1 MVLHHEF
8 IKTAKKF
15 SKKVAIVDKTTNR
28 QITYSRALIAALIL
42 SKKIKKYKEGYI
54 GIMIPTSA
62 GAMLSILGTLMAG
75 KVPVMIN
82 YSTGAS
88 DNSEY
93 AQDKCGFKTIITS
106 RGLLEKL
113 GCRLVRGMVFIEDIM
128 AQITTGEKLSAAL
141 KSKLPAAAIIKSLPK
156 STPDDNA
163 TILFTSGSE
172 KDPKAVQLTHRNFY
186 SNIQDILEVFNL
198 SSDDI
203 IMSILPLFHVF
214 GHNVNFWLP
223 LTVGMKAITVAN
235 PLEYKSIPKY
245 IKDEQATMIAAT
257 PIFFSGYLRESTPGD
272 FDSLRIIIAGADKV
286 PDSLREGFLKKHN
299 KVLLEGY
306 GTTETSPVISANM
319 PEGNRPG
326 SIGKVFPSVQV
337 KIVDVET
344 GKEVSPG
351 KEGKILVKGD
361 LVMKGYLDDL
371 EETSLHIRDGWYDTG
386 DMGLFDEDG
395 YLWHKGRLKRFVKIG
410 GEMVSLVRTEIELE
424 HALPEGVD
432 CCVVDVPD
440 SLKGSKIVA
449 AITQPINEKEVVSK
463 LSQKLPPIAMPRK
476 FVVIEEMP
484 KMGSGK
490 IDFRTIGRI
499 VRRKLQTE
507 NNNKTE

>member
-8 IKTAKKF
+8 IKTAKKYG
-15 SKKVAIVDKTTNR
+15 KKVAISDKTTNR
-28 QITYSRALIAALIL
+28 EVTYSRALIAALIL
-42 SKKIKKYKEGYI
+42 AKKIGKYKEGYI

-75 KVPVMIN
+75 RVPVMIN

-88 DNSEY
+88 DNCEY

-113 GCRLVRGMVFIEDIM
+113 GCRLVKGMVFIEDIM
-128 AQITTGEKLSAAL
+128 EQITTGQKLAAAL
-141 KSKLPAAAIIKSLPK
+141 KSKMPAAAIIKSLPK
-156 STPDDNA
+156 VNPDDNA

-186 SNIQDILEVFNL
+186 SNIQDILQVFKL
-198 SSDDI
+198 TPDDT

-223 LTVGMKAITVAN
+223 LTVGMKAVTVAN
-235 PLEYKSIPKY
+235 PLEYKSVPKY
-245 IKDEQATMIAAT
+245 MKEEQTTMVAAT
-257 PIFFSGYLRESTPGD
+257 PIFLTGYLRESSPGD

-286 PDSLREGFLKKHN
+286 PNSLREGFLKKHN

-306 GTTETSPVISANM
+306 GATETSPVVSANS
-319 PEGNRPG
+319 PEHNRPG

-337 KIVDVET
+337 KITDVDT
-344 GKEVSPG
+344 GEELPPG

-361 LVMKGYLDDL
+361 LIMKGYLDDL

-386 DMGLFDEDG
+386 DMGLIDEDG

-424 HALPEGVD
+424 RLLPDDVD
-432 CCVVDVPD
+432 CCIVDVPD

-449 AITQPINEKEVVSK
+449 AVTQPLNEKEIVSK

-484 KMGSGK
+484 KMGTGK

-499 VRRKLQTE
+499 VRRKLQAE
-507 NNNKTE
+507 NNSEA